1 MTYICTLNDVTTTTT
16 SIRTY
21 VGNPLLKLVVYVN
34 IQHCFIHTY
43 VRSNTS
49 GTVACSP
56 MLFFFHYLHS
66 HNFANQK
73 IKTVMSSLSKKKKRS
88 SSGNDG
94 NLPSRSHIISK
105 RQKVLATGG
114 GQTLSPVDGQT
125 NYSNGVYCNY

>member
-1 MTYICTLNDVTTTTT
+1 MQSD
-16 SIRTY
+16 
-21 VGNPLLKLVVYVN
+21 
-34 IQHCFIHTY
+34 
-43 VRSNTS
+43 
-49 GTVACSP
+49 A
-56 MLFFFHYLHS
+56 FFFHYLHS

-73 IKTVMSSLSKKKKRS
+73 ITTVMNSNSSLSKKKKRS

-114 GQTLSPVDGQT
+114 GQTLSLVDGQT